1 MKKFLLIAFVSIF
14 SLVSLWAVGNESMT
28 LNAIVPED
36 FGVEFPPEAVRLDR
50 FVFEI
55 DSENEQHQL
64 LDSWMFPIG
73 IVEDNFGYREITLL
87 YYGNSSKAY
96 DVILSFNMGDMTL
109 NGEPFGDSIPFW
121 MEFER
126 SEDADD
132 DIQVFEDQDS
142 DSVRVYIP
150 SAGERLAVP
159 VVDIRFYWDISGSVL
174 PGEYA
179 AELSIELLENN

>member
-64 LDSWMFPIG
+64 LDSWVFPIG

-96 DVILSFNMGDMTL
+96 DVMRQKNIANPESGYTQTTGTVVSVYESTGTYVLRLTTADGVAGFVLTDATPVYNNASSDVGPTGMGLGDTVTVYS
-109 NGEPFGDSIPFW
+109 NG
-121 MEFER
+121 
-126 SEDADD
+126 A
-132 DIQVFEDQDS
+132 
-142 DSVRVYIP
+142 SVAR
-150 SAGERLAVP
+150 ALASP
-159 VVDIRFYWDISGSVL
+159 
-174 PGEYA
+174 
-179 AELSIELLENN
+179 